1 MTYLID
7 THAHLDMAED
17 IDSTIKNAHD
27 NNVRKIIIPSVE
39 ERYFD
44 KVIEIAENHEN
55 IFCQLGIFPSEA
67 KTWTDEIADKIRQLA
82 KHSKVV
88 AIGEVGLDY
97 YWDKSF
103 VDEQKEMF
111 KKQITLA
118 NELNLPIVV
127 HDREAHKDSIDILK
141 EYNKGSDV
149 LFHCFS
155 GSVEMMK
162 ECVKYGW
169 YIAIGGVV
177 TFKNA
182 KKMKDVAVEV
192 PLERL
197 MLETDSPYLTPV
209 PYRGKTN
216 QPAYVRYVAE
226 EVAKLRNESIENI
239 MQVTSQNAEKV
250 FGI

>member
-17 IDSTIKNAHD
+17 IDSTIENAHD

-39 ERYFD
+39 EKYFD

-55 IFCQLGIFPSEA
+55 IFCQLGIFKSEA

-103 VDEQKEMF
+103 VDEQKNMF
-111 KKQITLA
+111 KEQILLA
-118 NELNLPIVV
+118 NELGLPIVV

>member
-39 ERYFD
+39 EKYFD
-44 KVIEIAENHEN
+44 KVIKIAENHEN

-103 VDEQKEMF
+103 IEEQKEMF

-141 EYNKGSDV
+141 EYNKDNPKAAY
-149 LFHCFS
+149 L
-155 GSVEMMK
+155 
-162 ECVKYGW
+162 
-169 YIAIGGVV
+169 
-177 TFKNA
+177 
-182 KKMKDVAVEV
+182 AVETIKV
-192 PLERL
+192 LDEYEKLEI
-197 MLETDSPYLTPV
+197 
-209 PYRGKTN
+209 K
-216 QPAYVRYVAE
+216 
-226 EVAKLRNESIENI
+226 
-239 MQVTSQNAEKV
+239 
-250 FGI
+250 

>member
-1 MTYLID
+1 MAYLID

-17 IDSTIKNAHD
+17 IESVIKNAKE
-27 NNVRKIIIPSVE
+27 NNVKKIIIPSVE
-39 ERYFD
+39 EKYFD
-44 KVIEIAENHEN
+44 KVIKLAESNEN
-55 IFCQLGIFPSEA
+55 VFCQLGIFPSEA
-67 KTWTDEIADKIRQLA
+67 KTWTDKIADRIRELA
-82 KHSKVV
+82 KHPKVV
-88 AIGEVGLDY
+88 AIGEIGLDY

-103 VDEQKEMF
+103 VEEQKEMF
-111 KKQITLA
+111 KKQIILA

-141 EYNKGSDV
+141 EFNKGSNV

-182 KKMKDVAVEV
+182 KKMKDVAIEV
-192 PLERL
+192 PIEKLV
-197 MLETDSPYLTPV
+197 LETDSPYLTPA

-216 QPAYVRYVAE
+216 EPAYIKYVAE
-226 EVAKLRNESIENI
+226 EIANLRNDSTENI
-239 MQVTSQNAEKV
+239 MLITSNNAEKV